1 MYDPT
6 RLAALVAV
14 AEAGSITRAAARLGY
29 TAPAL
34 SQQLAKLEREA
45 GAALLV
51 RHHRG
56 ARLTAAGELLAGRAR
71 RVLDE
76 MDQARHELARLAGLS
91 GGRLRVGTFT
101 TAGVHLLP
109 PVLSAFRRAHPDV
122 ELLVTEFEP
131 PGGVAAVASG
141 EVDLALTHAYEPA
154 AAESLPSGVSAEP
167 LLVEELVLITAV
179 GQVLAD
185 GSGRLPVTDLAG
197 RPLISSAPAHPPRRG
212 VESALAE
219 AGALPAV
226 VCESPGYALVC
237 ALVSAGIGIAV
248 VPEMVAAM
256 SPTPL
261 SVRRLAPAAFRR
273 TISVVHRGDR
283 SSAAAATLR
292 ALLRSGFSRS
302 AAPQ

>member
-14 AEAGSITRAAARLGY
+14 AETGSITRAAAHLGY

-45 GAALLV
+45 GATLLV

-76 MDQARHELARLAGLS
+76 LDQARHELAQLAGLS

-109 PVLSAFRRAHPDV
+109 P
-122 ELLVTEFEP
+122 
-131 PGGVAAVASG
+131 GGIAAVTAG
-141 EVDLALTHAYEPA
+141 EVDLALTHTYEPA
-154 AAESLPSGVSAEP
+154 VADPPPPGVTVEP
-167 LLVEELVLITAV
+167 LLVEELVLATAV
-179 GQVLAD
+179 GHRLSE
-185 GSGRLPVTDLAG
+185 GSGRLPVAELAG

-212 VESALAE
+212 VESALAA
-219 AGALPAV
+219 AGATPAV

-237 ALVSAGIGIAV
+237 ALVSAGLGVAV
-248 VPEMVAAM
+248 VPEMVASLSA
-256 SPTPL
+256 TPL
-261 SVRRLAPAAFRR
+261 AVRRLEPAEFRR

-283 SSAAAATLR
+283 ATAAAATLL
-292 ALLRSGFSRS
+292 ALLRSGFGRA
-302 AAPQ
+302 AAP